1 MEKRNNPMEHD
12 TYVVGSNRFE
22 QPERKYQA
30 LTEMFLNEEIRI
42 EIAKDLFVQ
51 WVDSNLNDNLK
62 EAEHEFMKFASD
74 DLKAKYNH
82 FYGLSSGDDYYLEVT
97 D

>member
-1 MEKRNNPMEHD
+1 MEPNIFG
-12 TYVVGSNRFE
+12 VGSNCFDASE
-22 QPERKYQA
+22 GKYEA

-51 WVDSNLNDNLK
+51 WVDSNMNDNLR

-74 DLKAKYNH
+74 DLKVKYNN

>member
-1 MEKRNNPMEHD
+1 
-12 TYVVGSNRFE
+12 
-22 QPERKYQA
+22 
-30 LTEMFLNEEIRI
+30 MFLNEEIRI

-51 WVDSNLNDNLK
+51 WVDSNMNDNLK

-74 DLKAKYNH
+74 DLKVKYNN
-82 FYGLSSGDDYYLEVT
+82 FYGLNSGDDYYLEVT

>member
-1 MEKRNNPMEHD
+1 
-12 TYVVGSNRFE
+12 
-22 QPERKYQA
+22 
-30 LTEMFLNEEIRI
+30 MFLNEEIRI

-51 WVDSNLNDNLK
+51 WVDSNMNENLK

-74 DLKAKYNH
+74 DLKVKYNV

>member
-1 MEKRNNPMEHD
+1 M
-12 TYVVGSNRFE
+12 SNISAMSNELEGFPRFRFD
-22 QPERKYQA
+22 PSERKYQA

-51 WVDSNLNDNLK
+51 WVDSNMNDNLK

-74 DLKAKYNH
+74 DLKVKYNN